1 MVGEVNKLIFN
12 TLISEG
18 AVYLPD
24 VGVIYLHRIA
34 AAEVARDRVA
44 APHISVQFSSQMKA
58 TSLVDVISNVANV
71 DSSQAE
77 DIYTRWLDKVRTAN
91 GVDIE
96 GIGRVVNKS
105 FVADEELH
113 KSLNP
118 YSVNEIKIT
127 RRRSNRGF
135 VAAIFALFILVLLGY
150 ILYANLDFTAPKT
163 EVAEVI
169 KEQGSEPKIE
179 VVTEESTVPSEVND
193 NVDKATETVVVE
205 EVNDWRKSADIRHWV
220 IIGSYSTTENA
231 ERAIAALSEKY
242 SELMFD
248 YIKLGSMYAVSPFG
262 SSDIAE
268 CEVFKLEYK
277 HEFTQMWIHTP
288 KRFKE

>member
-18 AVYLPD
+18 AVHLPD
-24 VGVIYLHRIA
+24 VGVIYLNRVA
-34 AAEVARDRVA
+34 ATEIARDRVA
-44 APHISVQFSSQMKA
+44 APRISVQFSSLMKA
-58 TSLVDVISNVANV
+58 TSLNDVISNVASV
-71 DSSQAE
+71 DSAQAE
-77 DIYTRWLDKVRTAN
+77 DIYFRWLDEVRSTN

-96 GIGRVVNKS
+96 GVGRVINKS
-105 FVADEELH
+105 FVADDELL

-135 VAAIFALFILVLLGY
+135 VAAIITLIVLALAGY
-150 ILYANLDFTAPKT
+150 ILYTNLDFTAPKT

-169 KEQGSEPKIE
+169 KEQGSEPKMEVIAEEYDELTEVIE
-179 VVTEESTVPSEVND
+179 VVDEP
-193 NVDKATETVVVE
+193 TETVVVE
-205 EVNDWRKSADIRHWV
+205 EVNEWRKSADIRHWV

-231 ERAIAALSEKY
+231 ERAIAALSENY

-248 YIKLGSMYAVSPFG
+248 YIRLGSMYAVSPFG

-268 CEVFKLEYK
+268 CEVFKSEYK
-277 HEFTQMWIHTP
+277 REFTQMWIHTP

>member
-18 AVYLPD
+18 AIYIPD

-44 APHISVQFSSQMKA
+44 TPRISVQFSSQMKA
-58 TSLVDVISNVANV
+58 ASLVDVISNVANV

-77 DIYTRWLDKVRTAN
+77 DIYIRWLDKVRTAN
-91 GVDIE
+91 GIDIE

-105 FVADEELH
+105 FVAEEQLL
-113 KSLNP
+113 KNLNP
-118 YSVNEIKIT
+118 LSVNEIKIT
-127 RRRSNRGF
+127 RRRSNRGI
-135 VAAIFALFILVLLGY
+135 VAAIFALLILISAGY
-150 ILYANLDFTAPKT
+150 ILYSNLNIKSAETL
-163 EVAEVI
+163 VAEVVE
-169 KEQGSEPKIE
+169 EQGSEPKMEVVAEEYDVPTEVIE
-179 VVTEESTVPSEVND
+179 VVDEPAEE
-193 NVDKATETVVVE
+193 VVVE
-205 EVNDWRKSADIRHWV
+205 EVNDWREAADIRHWV

-231 ERAIAALSEKY
+231 ERAIASLSQKY
-242 SELMFD
+242 SELKFD

-262 SSDIAE
+262 DSDIAE
-268 CEVFKLEYK
+268 CEAFKSEYK

>member
-18 AVYLPD
+18 AVHLPD
-24 VGVIYLHRIA
+24 VGVIYLNRVA
-34 AAEVARDRVA
+34 ATEVARDRVA
-44 APHISVQFSSQMKA
+44 APRVSVQFSSQMKA
-58 TSLVDVISNVANV
+58 TSLIDVISNVASV
-71 DSSQAE
+71 DSAQAE
-77 DIYTRWLDKVRTAN
+77 DIYFRWLDKVRSTN
-91 GVDIE
+91 GIDIE
-96 GIGRVVNKS
+96 GVGRVINKC
-105 FVADEELH
+105 FVADDELL

-135 VAAIFALFILVLLGY
+135 VAAIFALLILVSAGY
-150 ILYANLDFTAPKT
+150 ILFSNLNIKSSETL
-163 EVAEVI
+163 VAEVVE
-169 KEQGSEPKIE
+169 EQGSEPKME

-193 NVDKATETVVVE
+193 NVDKPTEIVVVE

-231 ERAIAALSEKY
+231 ERAIAALSENY

-248 YIKLGSMYAVSPFG
+248 YIRLGSMYAVSPFG
-262 SSDIAE
+262 SSDIAD
-268 CEVFKLEYK
+268 CEVFKSEYK
-277 HEFTQMWIHTP
+277 REFTQMWIHTP

>member
-1 MVGEVNKLIFN
+1 MVGEVNRLIFN

-18 AVYLPD
+18 AIYLPD

-105 FVADEELH
+105 FVAEEQLL

-118 YSVNEIKIT
+118 LSVNEIKIT
-127 RRRSNRGF
+127 RRRSNRGV
-135 VAAIFALFILVLLGY
+135 VAAIFALLILISAGY
-150 ILYANLDFTAPKT
+150 ILYTNLDFTAPKT

-169 KEQGSEPKIE
+169 KEQGSEPEME
-179 VVTEESTVPSEVND
+179 VVAEESTVPSEVND

-231 ERAIAALSEKY
+231 ERAIASLSQKY

-268 CEVFKLEYK
+268 CEVFKSEYK
-277 HEFTQMWIHTP
+277 REFTQMWIHTP

>member
-18 AVYLPD
+18 AIYIPD

-34 AAEVARDRVA
+34 ATEVARDRVA
-44 APHISVQFSSQMKA
+44 TPRISVQFSSQMKA
-58 TSLVDVISNVANV
+58 NSLVDVISNVANV

-77 DIYTRWLDKVRTAN
+77 DIYSRWLDKVRTAN
-91 GVDIE
+91 GIDIE

-105 FVADEELH
+105 FVAEEQLL

-118 YSVNEIKIT
+118 LSVNEIKIT
-127 RRRSNRGF
+127 RRCSNRGI
-135 VAAIFALFILVLLGY
+135 VAAIFVLLILISAGY
-150 ILYANLDFTAPKT
+150 ILFLNLNIKSAETL
-163 EVAEVI
+163 VAEVL
-169 KEQGSEPKIE
+169 KEQGSEPKME
-179 VVTEESTVPSEVND
+179 VITEESTVPSEVND
-193 NVDKATETVVVE
+193 NVDKPTETVVVE

-231 ERAIAALSEKY
+231 ERAIASLSQKY
-242 SELMFD
+242 SEFKFD
-248 YIKLGSMYAVSPFG
+248 YIKLGSMYAVTPFG
-262 SSDIAE
+262 NSDIAE
-268 CEVFKLEYK
+268 CEAFKSEYK
-277 HEFTQMWIHTP
+277 REFTQMWIHTP

>member
-1 MVGEVNKLIFN
+1 MVCEVNKLIFN

-44 APHISVQFSSQMKA
+44 APRISVQFSSQMKA
-58 TSLVDVISNVANV
+58 TSLIDVISNVANV
-71 DSSQAE
+71 DSSQAD

-105 FVADEELH
+105 FVADEELL

-127 RRRSNRGF
+127 RRSSNRGF
-135 VAAIFALFILVLLGY
+135 VAAIITLIVLALAGY
-150 ILYANLDFTAPKT
+150 ILYTNLDFTAPKT
-163 EVAEVI
+163 KVAEVV
-169 KEQGSEPKIE
+169 EQQGSEPKIE
-179 VVTEESTVPSEVND
+179 VIEIIDEPTEE
-193 NVDKATETVVVE
+193 VVVE
-205 EVNDWRKSADIRHWV
+205 EVNDWREAADIRHWV

-268 CEVFKLEYK
+268 CEVFKSEYK

>member
-12 TLISEG
+12 TLISES
-18 AVYLPD
+18 AVHLPD
-24 VGVIYLHRIA
+24 VGVIHLNRVA
-34 AAEVARDRVA
+34 ATEVARDRVA
-44 APHISVQFSSQMKA
+44 TPRISVQFSSQMKA
-58 TSLVDVISNVANV
+58 NSLVDVISNVANV

-77 DIYTRWLDKVRTAN
+77 DIYSRWLDKVRTAN
-91 GVDIE
+91 GIDIE

-105 FVADEELH
+105 FVAEEQLL

-135 VAAIFALFILVLLGY
+135 VAAIITLIVLALVGY
-150 ILYANLDFTAPKT
+150 ILYTNLDFPATET
-163 EVAEVI
+163 EVAEVL
-169 KEQGSEPKIE
+169 KEQGSEPKME
-179 VVTEESTVPSEVND
+179 VITEESTVPSEVND
-193 NVDKATETVVVE
+193 NVDKPTETVVVE

-231 ERAIAALSEKY
+231 ERAIASLSQKY
-242 SELMFD
+242 SEFKFD
-248 YIKLGSMYAVSPFG
+248 YIKLGSMYAVTPFG
-262 SSDIAE
+262 NSDIAE
-268 CEVFKLEYK
+268 CEAFKSEYK
-277 HEFTQMWIHTP
+277 REFTQMWIHTP

>member
-18 AVYLPD
+18 AVHLPD
-24 VGVIYLHRIA
+24 VGVIYLNRIA
-34 AAEVARDRVA
+34 ATEVARDRVA
-44 APHISVQFSSQMKA
+44 APRISVQFSSQMKA
-58 TSLVDVISNVANV
+58 TSLIDVISNVASV
-71 DSSQAE
+71 DSAQAE
-77 DIYTRWLDKVRTAN
+77 DIYFRWLDKVRSTN

-96 GIGRVVNKS
+96 GVGRVINKS
-105 FVADEELH
+105 FVADDELL

-118 YSVNEIKIT
+118 YSVNEIKIS
-127 RRRSNRGF
+127 RLRYNRGL
-135 VAAIFALFILVLLGY
+135 VAAIFALFILVLLGF
-150 ILYANLDFTAPKT
+150 ILYTNLDFTAPKT

-169 KEQGSEPKIE
+169 KEQGKEPKME

-193 NVDKATETVVVE
+193 NVDKPTEIVVVE

-231 ERAIAALSEKY
+231 ERAIAALSENY

-248 YIKLGSMYAVSPFG
+248 YIRLGSMYAVSPFG

-268 CEVFKLEYK
+268 CESFKSEYK

>member
-24 VGVIYLHRIA
+24 VGVIYLNRVTA
-34 AAEVARDRVA
+34 TEVARDSVA
-44 APHISVQFSSQMKA
+44 APRISVQFSSQMKA
-58 TSLVDVISNVANV
+58 TSLIDVISNVANV
-71 DSSQAE
+71 DSTQAD
-77 DIYTRWLDKVRTAN
+77 DIYTRWLDKVRSSN
-91 GVDIE
+91 SVDIE

-105 FVADEELH
+105 FVAEEELH

-127 RRRSNRGF
+127 RRRSNRGV
-135 VAAIFALFILVLLGY
+135 VAAIFALLILISAGY
-150 ILYANLDFTAPKT
+150 ILFSNLNIKSAETL
-163 EVAEVI
+163 VAEVVE
-169 KEQGSEPKIE
+169 EQGSEPEMKVVAEEYDEPTEVIE
-179 VVTEESTVPSEVND
+179 VVDEPTEEI
-193 NVDKATETVVVE
+193 VVE
-205 EVNDWRKSADIRHWV
+205 EVNDWREAADIRHWV

-231 ERAIAALSEKY
+231 ERAVASLSQKY
-242 SELMFD
+242 SELKFD

-262 SSDIAE
+262 SSDISE
-268 CEVFKLEYK
+268 CEAFKSEYK

>member
-24 VGVIYLHRIA
+24 VGVIFLNRIA
-34 AAEVARDRVA
+34 AAEVARDKVA
-44 APHISVQFSSQMKA
+44 TPRISVQFSSQMKA
-58 TSLVDVISNVANV
+58 TSLIDVISNVANV
-71 DSSQAE
+71 DSSQAD

-91 GVDIE
+91 GIDIE

-105 FVADEELH
+105 FVAEEQLL

-118 YSVNEIKIT
+118 LSVNEIKIT
-127 RRRSNRGF
+127 RCRSNRGV
-135 VAAIFALFILVLLGY
+135 VAAIFALLILISTGY
-150 ILYANLDFTAPKT
+150 ILFSNLNIKSAETL
-163 EVAEVI
+163 VAEVVE
-169 KEQGSEPKIE
+169 EQGSEPEMEVVAEEYDEPTEVIE
-179 VVTEESTVPSEVND
+179 VVDEP
-193 NVDKATETVVVE
+193 TETVVVE
-205 EVNDWRKSADIRHWV
+205 EVNDWRKSSDIRHWV

-248 YIKLGSMYAVSPFG
+248 YIRLGSMYAVSPFG
-262 SSDIAE
+262 SSDITD
-268 CEVFKLEYK
+268 CEAFKSEYK

>member
-44 APHISVQFSSQMKA
+44 APRIGVQISSHMKA
-58 TSLVDVISNVANV
+58 TSLIDVISNVASV
-71 DSSQAE
+71 DSAQAE

-105 FVADEELH
+105 FVAKEQLL

-118 YSVNEIKIT
+118 LSVNEIKIT
-127 RRRSNRGF
+127 RRRSNRGV
-135 VAAIFALFILVLLGY
+135 VAAIFALFILVLLGF
-150 ILYANLDFTAPKT
+150 ILYTNLDFKAPKT
-163 EVAEVI
+163 EVAEVVE
-169 KEQGSEPKIE
+169 EQGSESEMEVVAEEYDESTEVIE
-179 VVTEESTVPSEVND
+179 VVDEPTEE
-193 NVDKATETVVVE
+193 VVVE
-205 EVNDWRKSADIRHWV
+205 EVNDWREAADIRHWV

-231 ERAIAALSEKY
+231 ERAIATLSEKY

-248 YIKLGSMYAVSPFG
+248 YIRLGSMYAVSPFG

-268 CEVFKLEYK
+268 CEAFKSEYK

>member
-18 AVYLPD
+18 AVHLPD
-24 VGVIYLHRIA
+24 VGVIYLNRVA
-34 AAEVARDRVA
+34 ATELARDRVA
-44 APHISVQFSSQMKA
+44 APRISVQFSSQMKA
-58 TSLVDVISNVANV
+58 TSLIDVISNVASV
-71 DSSQAE
+71 DSAQAE
-77 DIYTRWLDKVRTAN
+77 DIYFRWLDKVRSTN

-96 GIGRVVNKS
+96 GVGRVVNKS
-105 FVADEELH
+105 FVADDELL

-127 RRRSNRGF
+127 RRRSNRGL
-135 VAAIFALFILVLLGY
+135 VAVTITLIVLALVGY
-150 ILYANLDFTAPKT
+150 ILYTNLDFTAPKT
-163 EVAEVI
+163 EVVEVV
-169 KEQGSEPKIE
+169 KEQGSEPKME
-179 VVTEESTVPSEVND
+179 VITEESAVPSEVND
-193 NVDKATETVVVE
+193 NVDKPTEIVVVE

-248 YIKLGSMYAVSPFG
+248 YIRLGSMYAVSPFG

-268 CEVFKLEYK
+268 CEVFKSEYK
-277 HEFTQMWIHTP
+277 REFSQMWIHTP
-288 KRFKE
+288 KRFK

>member
-24 VGVIYLHRIA
+24 VGVIFLNRIA
-34 AAEVARDRVA
+34 AAEVARDKVA
-44 APHISVQFSSQMKA
+44 TPRISVQFSSQMKA
-58 TSLVDVISNVANV
+58 TSLIDVISNVANV
-71 DSSQAE
+71 DSSQAD

-105 FVADEELH
+105 FVAEEQLL

-118 YSVNEIKIT
+118 LSVNEIKIT
-127 RRRSNRGF
+127 RCRSNRGV
-135 VAAIFALFILVLLGY
+135 VAAIFALLILISTGY
-150 ILYANLDFTAPKT
+150 ILFSNLNIKSAETL
-163 EVAEVI
+163 VAEVVE
-169 KEQGSEPKIE
+169 EQGSEPEMEVVAEEYDEPTEVIE
-179 VVTEESTVPSEVND
+179 VVDEP
-193 NVDKATETVVVE
+193 TETVVVE
-205 EVNDWRKSADIRHWV
+205 EVNDWRKSSDIRHWV

-248 YIKLGSMYAVSPFG
+248 YIRLGSMYAVSPFG
-262 SSDIAE
+262 SSDITD
-268 CEVFKLEYK
+268 CEAFKSEYK

>member
-18 AVYLPD
+18 AVSLPD
-24 VGVIYLHRIA
+24 VGVIYLNRVA
-34 AAEVARDRVA
+34 ATEVARDRVA
-44 APHISVQFSSQMKA
+44 VPRISVQFSSQMKA
-58 TSLVDVISNVANV
+58 TSLIDVISNVASV
-71 DSSQAE
+71 DIAQAE
-77 DIYTRWLDKVRTAN
+77 DIYFRWLDKVRSTN

-96 GIGRVVNKS
+96 GVGRVINKS
-105 FVADEELH
+105 FVTDDELL

-127 RRRSNRGF
+127 RRRSNRGL
-135 VAAIFALFILVLLGY
+135 VAAIFALFILVFLGF
-150 ILYANLDFTAPKT
+150 ILYTNLDFTSPKT

-169 KEQGSEPKIE
+169 KEQGSEPKME
-179 VVTEESTVPSEVND
+179 VIAEESTVPSEVNN
-193 NVDKATETVVVE
+193 NVDKPTETVVVE

-248 YIKLGSMYAVSPFG
+248 YIRLGSMYAVSPFG
-262 SSDIAE
+262 SSDIAD
-268 CEVFKLEYK
+268 CEEFKLEYK
-277 HEFTQMWIHTP
+277 REFTQMWIHTP

>member
-18 AVYLPD
+18 AVHLSD
-24 VGVIYLHRIA
+24 VGVIYLNRVA
-34 AAEVARDRVA
+34 ATEVARDRVA
-44 APHISVQFSSQMKA
+44 APRISVQFSSQMKA
-58 TSLVDVISNVANV
+58 TSLIDVISNVASV
-71 DSSQAE
+71 DSAQAE
-77 DIYTRWLDKVRTAN
+77 DIYFRWLDKVRSIN
-91 GVDIE
+91 GIDIE
-96 GIGRVVNKS
+96 GVGRVINKS
-105 FVADEELH
+105 FVADDELL

-135 VAAIFALFILVLLGY
+135 VVAIFALLILVSAGY
-150 ILYANLDFTAPKT
+150 ILFSNLNIKSSETL
-163 EVAEVI
+163 VAEVVE
-169 KEQGSEPKIE
+169 EQGSGPKMEI
-179 VVTEESTVPSEVND
+179 VTEESTVPSEVND
-193 NVDKATETVVVE
+193 NVNKPTEIVVVE
-205 EVNDWRKSADIRHWV
+205 EVNDWRESADIRHWV

-231 ERAIAALSEKY
+231 ERAIATLSENY

-248 YIKLGSMYAVSPFG
+248 YIRLGSMYAVSPFG
-262 SSDIAE
+262 SSDITD
-268 CEVFKLEYK
+268 CEAFKSEYK

>member
-18 AVYLPD
+18 AIYIPD

-44 APHISVQFSSQMKA
+44 TPRISVQFSSQMKA

-91 GVDIE
+91 GIDIE

-105 FVADEELH
+105 FVTEEQLL

-118 YSVNEIKIT
+118 LSVNEIKIT
-127 RRRSNRGF
+127 RRRSNRGL
-135 VAAIFALFILVLLGY
+135 VAAIFALLILISAGY
-150 ILYANLDFTAPKT
+150 ILYSNLNIMSAETL
-163 EVAEVI
+163 VAEVVE
-169 KEQGSEPKIE
+169 EQGSEPEMEVVAEEYDEPTEVIE
-179 VVTEESTVPSEVND
+179 VVDEPTE
-193 NVDKATETVVVE
+193 E
-205 EVNDWRKSADIRHWV
+205 EVNDWREAADIRHWV

-231 ERAIAALSEKY
+231 ERAIATLSEKY
-242 SELMFD
+242 SELKFD

-262 SSDIAE
+262 SSDISE
-268 CEVFKLEYK
+268 CEAFKSEYK

>member
-12 TLISEG
+12 TLISED

-44 APHISVQFSSQMKA
+44 APRISVQFSSQMKA
-58 TSLVDVISNVANV
+58 TSLIDVISNVANV
-71 DSSQAE
+71 DSTQAD

-91 GVDIE
+91 GIDIE

-105 FVADEELH
+105 FVAEEQLL

-118 YSVNEIKIT
+118 LSVNEIKIT
-127 RRRSNRGF
+127 RCRSNRGV
-135 VAAIFALFILVLLGY
+135 VAAIITLIVLALVGY
-150 ILYANLDFTAPKT
+150 ILYTNLDFTAPKT

-179 VVTEESTVPSEVND
+179 VIEIIDEP
-193 NVDKATETVVVE
+193 TETVVVE
-205 EVNDWRKSADIRHWV
+205 EVNDWRKSSDIRHWV

-268 CEVFKLEYK
+268 CEAFKSEYK
-277 HEFTQMWIHTP
+277 REFTQMWIHTP

>member
-24 VGVIYLHRIA
+24 VGVIFLHRIA

-44 APHISVQFSSQMKA
+44 APRFSVQFSSQMKA
-58 TSLVDVISNVANV
+58 TSLVDVISNVASV
-71 DSSQAE
+71 DSAQAE
-77 DIYTRWLDKVRTAN
+77 DIYFRWLDKVRSTN

-96 GIGRVVNKS
+96 GVGRVVNKS
-105 FVADEELH
+105 FVAEEQLI

-118 YSVNEIKIT
+118 LSVNEIKIT

-135 VAAIFALFILVLLGY
+135 VAAIITLIVLALAGY
-150 ILYANLDFTAPKT
+150 ILYANLDFTSPKT

-169 KEQGSEPKIE
+169 KEQGSEPKME

-193 NVDKATETVVVE
+193 NVDMPTETVVVE
-205 EVNDWRKSADIRHWV
+205 EVNDWRVAADIRHWV
-220 IIGSYSTTENA
+220 VIGSYSTTENA

-248 YIKLGSMYAVSPFG
+248 YIRLGSMYAVSPFG
-262 SSDIAE
+262 SSDITD
-268 CEVFKLEYK
+268 CEAFKSEYK
-277 HEFTQMWIHTP
+277 REFTQMWIHTP